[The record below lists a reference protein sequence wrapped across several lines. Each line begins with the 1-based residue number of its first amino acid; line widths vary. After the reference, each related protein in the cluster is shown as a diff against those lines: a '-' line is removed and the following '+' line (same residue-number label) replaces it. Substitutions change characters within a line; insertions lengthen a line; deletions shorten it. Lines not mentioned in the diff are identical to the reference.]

1 LREGDRVMQ
10 TRNNYQT
17 EWTLET
23 PGRIEKG
30 LGVFNGDIGYVVRID
45 TEEHAASVLF
55 DGERLAVYDRAQ
67 LDDLELAYCVSV
79 HKSQG
84 SEFPVVILPIAGGA
98 PMLMTRNLLYTALT
112 RARNRIHLVG
122 RRSGINRMVRN
133 DRIRKRY
140 SALWHFLCEIE

>member
-1 LREGDRVMQ
+1 
-10 TRNNYQT
+10 
-17 EWTLET
+17 
-23 PGRIEKG
+23 
-30 LGVFNGDIGYVVRID
+30 
-45 TEEHAASVLF
+45 
-55 DGERLAVYDRAQ
+55 VYDRAQ